1 MSTWQAAT
9 EFFEP
14 WFYGFASHDS
24 ISLSRDSIFSSR
36 EFHILAM
43 KSHLQ
48 AADLFTKSMHIL
60 SQIFNFIPK
69 NSQTGKL
76 AFVLT

>member
-1 MSTWQAAT
+1 MILEPQYFRRKWDSSNLSWQTAN

-14 WFYGFASHDS
+14 WFSGFASRDS
-24 ISLSRDSIFSSR
+24 ISLSNDSFSLSR

-48 AADLFTKSMHIL
+48 AANL
-60 SQIFNFIPK
+60 
-69 NSQTGKL
+69 
-76 AFVLT
+76 